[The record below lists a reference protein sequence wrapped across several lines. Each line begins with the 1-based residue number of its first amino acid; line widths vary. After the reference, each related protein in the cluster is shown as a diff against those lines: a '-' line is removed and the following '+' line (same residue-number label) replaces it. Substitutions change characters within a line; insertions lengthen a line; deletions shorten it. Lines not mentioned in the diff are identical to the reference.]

1 MPDKLLNLKLDIV
14 FQELF
19 GNPKNSKITGHLLS
33 LILGREVYNVDLDAN
48 KRLYGNSEKSKMG
61 RLDVRVKFNDGED
74 CNIELQVAEYEHMD
88 QRMLEYWAVMY
99 QSKILR
105 GQDYKVLKPSI
116 SILITDYHLKQT
128 EDISYYHTI
137 WNLREKTHLH
147 TKLTDD
153 IEMHILE
160 IPKLTNVDIQKEE
173 LAQWLKFI
181 DNPDSKEVENFMSE
195 NKFLKQAKEELAYLS
210 GDENFKFLVED
221 RTRFLMDQAAREQKS
236 FSDGKA
242 AGLAEG
248 KAEGLAEGKA
258 AGLVEGKAEG
268 LSEGKKKKQLEIA
281 KKMKSKNISID
292 EIIELTELS
301 KDEIEKL

>member
-160 IPKLTNVDIQKEE
+160 ISKLTNADIQ
-173 LAQWLKFI
+173 
-181 DNPDSKEVENFMSE
+181 
-195 NKFLKQAKEELAYLS
+195 KEELAYLS

-242 AGLAEG
+242 
-248 KAEGLAEGKA
+248 
-258 AGLVEGKAEG
+258 EGKAEG
-268 LSEGKKKKQLEIA
+268 LSEGEKKKQLEIA
-281 KKMKSKNISID
+281 KKMKYKNIPID

-301 KDEIEKL
+301 KEEIEKL